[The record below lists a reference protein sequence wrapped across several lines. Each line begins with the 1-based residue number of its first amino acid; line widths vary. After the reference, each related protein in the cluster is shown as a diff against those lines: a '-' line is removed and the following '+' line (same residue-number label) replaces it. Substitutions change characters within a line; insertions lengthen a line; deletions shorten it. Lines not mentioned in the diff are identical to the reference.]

1 MSEHNQSRKAQMCH
15 FCNNKR
21 EIAYYCEDCGSSCCS
36 DCLSTEKSIKFF
48 CGECNSKNIEI
59 KDSGDKKECKEC
71 GSENVKTQIKR
82 MDACPQCHSTDIKNL
97 YQKKREQES
106 RFLELIKSC
115 LSFIKPFKE
124 VFKELTRI
132 KEKIKKARE
141 PPIICYHFPKME
153 SELISVFE
161 LLKYI
166 EKSLREKINMY
177 FHHLALNKES
187 FFNIHLQPNSN
198 IRVMENILETL
209 DEGYESIED
218 FIDQK
223 IQNINEELEGFNKKL
238 KFIEKIT
245 DYFSEYKQFLHL
257 AEEEKAVYAIEAKLS
272 NRHDARDI
280 FKGSNG
286 ILFITS
292 LDLSFVNIHGI
303 FNKKESL
310 IFKAPVDDLVKIEET
325 GRLFKKLYVEFPYGD
340 YEFSLS
346 NKAISRV
353 VEYILLARNFDETT
367 TYDRLAAQKL
377 NNMEVDFSKL
387 NSFIEEGINS
397 FFSLKCKVNTEKKEP
412 RVSRNSSPNYSRQR
426 SFSQKM
432 NTHSAETS
440 SSEDSSPQN
449 DFSDYWDSRDK
460 SLLMKKLMKANGSR
474 KFFSEV
480 NKNASN
486 YMDYDSI
493 NKSSPSQNNPSNNFR
508 AQDFTEN
515 HISRFFESNNQNQA
529 QNIHNESSNNSG
541 KIQSQYSQYR
551 SKNRRNNYSVSNTDL
566 KNMKELH
573 KMLQKKRY
581 NILEALENLKSD
593 FYSDKI
599 LKEDF
604 FSIFKKIQQD
614 LDSVNNQ
621 LETLNKYM

>member
-1 MSEHNQSRKAQMCH
+1 MSEHNPSRKAQMCH
-15 FCNNKR
+15 FCNNHQ
-21 EIAYYCEDCGSSCCS
+21 EIAFYCEDCGSSCCS
-36 DCLSTEKSIKFF
+36 DCLSTEKSITFF

-59 KDSGDKKECKEC
+59 RDSGDKKVCKEC
-71 GSENVKTQIKR
+71 LSENIKTKIKR
-82 MDACPQCHSTDIKNL
+82 MKACPDCDSTNIKNI

-115 LSFIKPFKE
+115 LLFVKPFKE
-124 VFKELTRI
+124 VFKELNRI

-153 SELISVFE
+153 SEMISIYE

-166 EKSLREKINMY
+166 EKTLREKINMY

-187 FFNIHLQPNSN
+187 FFNIHSQPNSN

-209 DEGYESIED
+209 DEGHESIED

-223 IQNINEELEGFNKKL
+223 IQNINEELETFKKKL

-245 DYFSEYKQFLHL
+245 NFFNEYKQYLHL
-257 AEEEKAVYAIEAKLS
+257 AEEEKAVYAISAKLS
-272 NRHDARDI
+272 NRHDARDL
-280 FKGSNG
+280 FKASKG

-303 FNKKESL
+303 INKKESL

-325 GRLFKKLYVEFPYGD
+325 GRLFKKLYIEFPYGD

-346 NKAISRV
+346 NSAISRV
-353 VEYILLARNFDETT
+353 VEYILLARNFNETT
-367 TYDRLAAQKL
+367 TYDRHAAQKL
-377 NNMEVDFSKL
+377 ENLDVDFSKL

-397 FFSLKCKVNTEKKEP
+397 FFSLKCKINTEKKEP
-412 RVSRNSSPNYSRQR
+412 SIFERPSPKRSRHPSFTRDPNFH
-426 SFSQKM
+426 FSKA
-432 NTHSAETS
+432 SDSEES
-440 SSEDSSPQN
+440 SSQN
-449 DFSDYWDSRDK
+449 DFSDFPDSREK

-474 KFFSEV
+474 KFFTEV
-480 NKNASN
+480 NKNASK

-493 NKSSPSQNNPSNNFR
+493 NQSQPNSQRKTTCNTYYN
-508 AQDFTEN
+508 QDFTEN
-515 HISRFFESNNQNQA
+515 HLSQYFDP
-529 QNIHNESSNNSG
+529 NNSNQTPNFRN
-541 KIQSQYSQYR
+541 KSTDNMRKTRPNRPAQQSR
-551 SKNRRNNYSVSNTDL
+551 MNNFNVSNTDL
-566 KNMKELH
+566 RNIKELH

-604 FSIFKKIQQD
+604 FPIFKRIQQD

-621 LETLNKYM
+621 LETLHKYM